1 MKIRTLTYLRNE
13 NKEVL
18 NVAKE
23 LFVRAEEVSREL
35 GISKPY
41 AYKLVRE
48 MNEELKQKGFITI
61 PGRVSRR
68 YFEEKFYGLRD
79 NQ

>member
-1 MKIRTLTYLRNE
+1 MTQ
-13 NKEVL
+13 
-18 NVAKE
+18 E
-23 LFVRAEEVSREL
+23 LFVRAEEVASEL

-41 AYKLVRE
+41 AYKLVSRYAQLRANPFYE
-48 MNEELKQKGFITI
+48 GFITI

-79 NQ
+79 RQ

>member
-1 MKIRTLTYLRNE
+1 MSLQEKMNINAKPALKSLKT
-13 NKEVL
+13 EVA
-18 NVAKE
+18 N
-23 LFVRAEEVSREL
+23 EL

-48 MNEELKQKGFITI
+48 MNEELKRKGFITI

-79 NQ
+79 RQ

>member
-1 MKIRTLTYLRNE
+1 MTQ
-13 NKEVL
+13 
-18 NVAKE
+18 E
-23 LFVRAEEVSREL
+23 LFERAEEVANEL

-41 AYKLVRE
+41 AYKLLRE

-79 NQ
+79 RQ

>member
-1 MKIRTLTYLRNE
+1 MS
-13 NKEVL
+13 
-18 NVAKE
+18 KE
-23 LFVRAEEVSREL
+23 LFVRAEEVAGAL

-41 AYKLVRE
+41 AYILVRE
-48 MNEELKQKGFITI
+48 LNQELKQKRINTI

-79 NQ
+79 EQ

>member
-1 MKIRTLTYLRNE
+1 MTQ
-13 NKEVL
+13 
-18 NVAKE
+18 E
-23 LFVRAEEVSREL
+23 LFVRAEEVASEL

-41 AYKLVRE
+41 AYKLVRV

-61 PGRVSRR
+61 LGRVSRR

-79 NQ
+79 RQ

>member
-1 MKIRTLTYLRNE
+1 MSALTILRTNNKGVLYLS
-13 NKEVL
+13 
-18 NVAKE
+18 KE
-23 LFVRAEEVSREL
+23 LFVRAEEVAGAL

-48 MNEELKQKGFITI
+48 MNEELKQKGFLTI

-68 YFEEKFYGLRD
+68 YFEEKFYGLRE

>member
-1 MKIRTLTYLRNE
+1 MPALTILRTN

-18 NVAKE
+18 YLSKE
-23 LFVRAEEVSREL
+23 LFVRAEEVAGAL

-48 MNEELKQKGFITI
+48 MNEELKQKGFLTI
-61 PGRVSRR
+61 PGRVSRN
-68 YFEEKFYGLRD
+68 YFEEKFYGLRE

>member
-1 MKIRTLTYLRNE
+1 MSALTILRIR

-18 NVAKE
+18 YLSKE
-23 LFVRAEEVSREL
+23 LFVRAEEVAGAL

-48 MNEELKQKGFITI
+48 MNEELKQKGFLTI

-68 YFEEKFYGLRD
+68 YFEEKFYGLRE

>member
-1 MKIRTLTYLRNE
+1 MPALTILRIN

-18 NVAKE
+18 YLSKE
-23 LFVRAEEVSREL
+23 LFVRAEEVAGAL

-48 MNEELKQKGFITI
+48 MNEELKQKGFLTI

-68 YFEEKFYGLRD
+68 YFEEKFYGLRE

>member
-1 MKIRTLTYLRNE
+1 MTQ
-13 NKEVL
+13 
-18 NVAKE
+18 E
-23 LFVRAEEVSREL
+23 LFVRAEEVANEL

-68 YFEEKFYGLRD
+68 YFEEKFYGLGTPICRCEAVYREAKD
-79 NQ
+79 V

>member
-1 MKIRTLTYLRNE
+1 MRMSALTILRTN

-18 NVAKE
+18 YLNKE
-23 LFVRAEEVSREL
+23 LFVRAEEVAGAL

-48 MNEELKQKGFITI
+48 MNEELKQKGFLTI
-61 PGRVSRR
+61 PGRVSRN
-68 YFEEKFYGLRD
+68 YFEEKFYGLRK

>member
-1 MKIRTLTYLRNE
+1 MTQ
-13 NKEVL
+13 
-18 NVAKE
+18 E
-23 LFVRAEEVSREL
+23 LFVRAEEVANEL

-41 AYKLVRE
+41 AYKLLRE

-68 YFEEKFYGLRD
+68 YFEEKIYGLRD
-79 NQ
+79 RQ

>member
-1 MKIRTLTYLRNE
+1 MSALTILRIN

-18 NVAKE
+18 YLSKE
-23 LFVRAEEVSREL
+23 LFVRAEEVAGAL

-48 MNEELKQKGFITI
+48 MKI
-61 PGRVSRR
+61 GRAHV
-68 YFEEKFYGLRD
+68 
-79 NQ
+79 

>member
-1 MKIRTLTYLRNE
+1 MTQ
-13 NKEVL
+13 
-18 NVAKE
+18 E
-23 LFVRAEEVSREL
+23 LFVRAEEVASEL

-41 AYKLVRE
+41 AYKLVLD

-79 NQ
+79 RQ